1 MYSLSP
7 SFSPSFSSDSPD
19 LTQVVTGVISVEHQ
33 DTMLEIAQQE
43 VDPRPSGTS
52 PPGLHLTRQT
62 SPSPSL
68 LLRVRRQE
76 GTVLAHL
83 VPRSY
88 LELSMREQLEVVQS
102 LL

>member
-1 MYSLSP
+1 M
-7 SFSPSFSSDSPD
+7 
-19 LTQVVTGVISVEHQ
+19 VTGVISAEPQ
-33 DTMLEIAQQE
+33 DSLPENAQQE

-52 PPGLHLTRQT
+52 PSGLHMTRQT
-62 SPSPSL
+62 SSPPPPHL
-68 LLRVRRQE
+68 QLRGGQQE

>member
-7 SFSPSFSSDSPD
+7 SFSRDSPD

-33 DTMLEIAQQE
+33 DTLPEIAQQG

-62 SPSPSL
+62 SPPL

-83 VPRSY
+83 LPRSY
-88 LELSMREQLEVVQS
+88 PELSMREQLEVVQS

>member
-7 SFSPSFSSDSPD
+7 SLSSDSPD

-33 DTMLEIAQQE
+33 DTLLEIAQQE

-62 SPSPSL
+62 SPHPL

-76 GTVLAHL
+76 GTVLAYL
-83 VPRSY
+83 VT
-88 LELSMREQLEVVQS
+88 LTMLK
-102 LL
+102 

>member
-1 MYSLSP
+1 MH
-7 SFSPSFSSDSPD
+7 SFSHSFSRDSPD
-19 LTQVVTGVISVEHQ
+19 LTQVATGVISVEHQ
-33 DTMLEIAQQE
+33 DTLPEIAQQE

-52 PPGLHLTRQT
+52 PPGLHLTSQT
-62 SPSPSL
+62 SPPL

-88 LELSMREQLEVVQS
+88 LELSMREQLEVVHS